1 MNVSP
6 SDMCCARV
14 SVNITPLTGEVD
26 PIVKTIFRP
35 Q

>member
-1 MNVSP
+1 MNLPHCEGVSYENEIR
-6 SDMCCARV
+6 SK
-14 SVNITPLTGEVD
+14 VD

>member
-1 MNVSP
+1 VIYKESKMN
-6 SDMCCARV
+6 
-14 SVNITPLTGEVD
+14 NLETKVD